1 VVPLKHKLL
10 ACWHETDSQSPPQ
23 VSLILVLFFYRSLPL
38 LFRFSTLVCSVGRRS
53 YTTAREGALLFA
65 PVHLLYGLV
74 IHARFVWLHTS
85 PIYRSY
91 FYGSALAYPDRIEDH
106 DMEPSSSR
114 EPPWAEHE
122 KVRTAHT

>member
-1 VVPLKHKLL
+1 
-10 ACWHETDSQSPPQ
+10 
-23 VSLILVLFFYRSLPL
+23 VLFLYRSL

-65 PVHLLYGLV
+65 PVHLLNGLV
-74 IHARFVWLHTS
+74 IDARLVWLHTAS
-85 PIYRSY
+85 LCRSY
-91 FYGSALAYPDRIEDH
+91 FLVSALAYLVRIEDH

-122 KVRTAHT
+122 KVRTSLTHCDTPIRDVYVTNSSPSGVFTC